1 MKKPRGFLTKDM
13 EEKYIKFYKTFDKR
27 FKNKGKSN
35 SLFELNQSQLNKND
49 RRSEMKNKHM
59 DINLKKLLIFPLTL
73 FLFVS
78 CSESNINM
86 TLVCDLTEVKP
97 KQEKST
103 FDGWIDDREF
113 IWYKSN
119 NSLQSS
125 FGNVTPYFSE
135 NDFEITFK
143 RYAGHDDNFEEKDLL
158 KLGELFRKIEYN
170 KLTHRLK
177 LTEYREKVLFMDYD
191 CKRLN

>member
-1 MKKPRGFLTKDM
+1 
-13 EEKYIKFYKTFDKR
+13 
-27 FKNKGKSN
+27 
-35 SLFELNQSQLNKND
+35 
-49 RRSEMKNKHM
+49 
-59 DINLKKLLIFPLTL
+59 
-73 FLFVS
+73 
-78 CSESNINM
+78 M
-86 TLVCDLTEVKP
+86 TLVCDLTEVEP

-103 FDGWIDDREF
+103 LDGGIDDREF

-143 RYAGHDDNFEEKDLL
+143 RYTGHDENFEEKDLL
-158 KLGELFRKIEYN
+158 KLGEVIRTIEYN
-170 KLTHRLK
+170 KLTNRLK
-177 LTEYREKVLFMDYD
+177 LIKYNQFGGVLFMDYD

>member
-1 MKKPRGFLTKDM
+1 
-13 EEKYIKFYKTFDKR
+13 
-27 FKNKGKSN
+27 
-35 SLFELNQSQLNKND
+35 
-49 RRSEMKNKHM
+49 MKNKHM

-73 FLFVS
+73 FLFVG

-97 KQEKST
+97 KQENSSL
-103 FDGWIDDREF
+103 DGQIDDREF

-119 NSLQSS
+119 NSLEST

-143 RYAGHDDNFEEKDLL
+143 RYTGHDENFEEKDLL
-158 KLGELFRKIEYN
+158 KLGELFRTIEYN
-170 KLTHRLK
+170 KLTNRLK
-177 LTEYREKVLFMDYD
+177 FFEFDQFGGVIFLDYD

>member
-1 MKKPRGFLTKDM
+1 
-13 EEKYIKFYKTFDKR
+13 
-27 FKNKGKSN
+27 
-35 SLFELNQSQLNKND
+35 
-49 RRSEMKNKHM
+49 MKNKHM
-59 DINLKKLLIFPLTL
+59 DINPKKLLIFPLTL
-73 FLFVS
+73 FLFVG

-97 KQEKST
+97 KQENSSL
-103 FDGWIDDREF
+103 DGRIDDREF

-119 NSLQSS
+119 NSLEST

-143 RYAGHDDNFEEKDLL
+143 RYTVS
-158 KLGELFRKIEYN
+158 GELFRTIEYN
-170 KLTHRLK
+170 KLTNRLK
-177 LTEYREKVLFMDYD
+177 FFEFDQFGGVVFLDYD

>member
-1 MKKPRGFLTKDM
+1 
-13 EEKYIKFYKTFDKR
+13 
-27 FKNKGKSN
+27 
-35 SLFELNQSQLNKND
+35 
-49 RRSEMKNKHM
+49 M

-86 TLVCDLTEVKP
+86 TLVCDLTDVNP
-97 KQEKST
+97 GQEKNT
-103 FDGWIDDREF
+103 LDGSVDDREF

-143 RYAGHDDNFEEKDLL
+143 THTGHDDNFEEKDLL
-158 KLGELFRKIEYN
+158 ELGQLFRKIEYN

-177 LTEYREKVLFMDYD
+177 LTEYREHTGPIQSRSHFLFMDYD